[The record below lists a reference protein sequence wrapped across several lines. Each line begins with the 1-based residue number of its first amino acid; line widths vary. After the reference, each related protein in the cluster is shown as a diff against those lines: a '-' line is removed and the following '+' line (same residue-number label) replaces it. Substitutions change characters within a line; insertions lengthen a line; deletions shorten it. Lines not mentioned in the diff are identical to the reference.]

1 MSIDFPVLLLII
13 ACAAVTFIPRV
24 IPFMVVRNIQLPV
37 LVGKW
42 LSFIPVCIFTA
53 LIIDSFLLEGE
64 GAVAVDWAVLCAMVP
79 TVLIAV
85 WTKDLSLTVLTGIV
99 SMALIRFLL

>member
-1 MSIDFPVLLLII
+1 MNIDFPMLLLII

-42 LSFIPVCIFTA
+42 LSFIPICIFTA
-53 LIIDSFLLEGE
+53 LIVDSFLMEGE
-64 GAVAVDWAVLCAMVP
+64 GMITIDWAVLGAMVP
-79 TVLIAV
+79 TVLVAV
-85 WTKDLSLTVLTGIV
+85 WTKDLSVTVLTGIV
-99 SMALIRFLL
+99 SMALIRYLS